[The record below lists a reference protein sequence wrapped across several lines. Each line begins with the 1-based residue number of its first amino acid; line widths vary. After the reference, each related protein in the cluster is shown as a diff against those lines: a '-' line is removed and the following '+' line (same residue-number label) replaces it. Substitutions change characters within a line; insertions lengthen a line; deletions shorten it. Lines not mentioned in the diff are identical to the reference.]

1 MQRILTLAV
10 TSIIVSLDSFV
21 AGFSMSLNK
30 RRNATLPAVVA
41 LVTLVMC
48 VVTTFVGRALQGLLD
63 DYVDAFS
70 AIILAALAVMNLLKK
85 EDDAMCMQA
94 LTLSQC
100 FALGVAVGLDASV
113 ANLSLAVV
121 GYGLI
126 APIVFAVTHY
136 FTVLAGQ
143 LLAGKLVIPNTNVFS
158 AVILFALAI
167 SKFI

>member
-10 TSIIVSLDSFV
+10 TSLVVSLDSFV

-30 RRNATLPAVVA
+30 RRNATLPIVVA
-41 LVTLVMC
+41 LVTLIMC
-48 VVTTFVGRALQGLLD
+48 VVTTFVGHALQGLLN
-63 DYVDAFS
+63 DYVDTFS
-70 AIILAALAVMNLLKK
+70 ALILVVLAVMSLLKK
-85 EDDAMCMQA
+85 DDDSMSVQA
-94 LTLSQC
+94 LTLPQC

-113 ANLSLAVV
+113 ANLSLALQ

-136 FTVLAGQ
+136 FTVLGGQ
-143 LLAGKLVIPNTNVFS
+143 LLAGKLIIPNTNVFS